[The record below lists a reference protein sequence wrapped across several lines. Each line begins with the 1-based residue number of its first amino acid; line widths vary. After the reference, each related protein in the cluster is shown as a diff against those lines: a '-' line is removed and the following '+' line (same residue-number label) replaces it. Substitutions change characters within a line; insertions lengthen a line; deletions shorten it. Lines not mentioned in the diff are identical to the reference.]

1 MKVRNLTHTT
11 LTIAL
16 LLGLA
21 MTASFSQASD
31 DNRDDHKEYGYK
43 HDHEYAHDLR
53 KDGEILKLETILSN
67 SDIPD
72 SYRVL
77 EVEFEREHGKAI
89 YEVEMIDP
97 DGKVHEYEFDAST
110 GEQREHH

>member
-1 MKVRNLTHTT
+1 MKVRNLTHTA
-11 LTIAL
+11 LTAVM

-21 MTASFSQASD
+21 MTASFSNASD
-31 DNRDDHKEYGYK
+31 DDRDDHKEHEYK
-43 HDHEYAHDLR
+43 HDHEYAHDLS

-67 SDIPD
+67 ADIPD

-77 EVEFEREHGKAI
+77 EVEFEREHGEAI

-97 DGKVHEYEFDAST
+97 DGKVHEYEFDART